1 MKCKACT
8 AEIVFLPTLKSIH
21 DGKRKYEPVNASS
34 LSEEDLADLAKRLTV
49 KFNYTRHISHFSD
62 CPGAKS
68 FRKPKNQM
76 ELL

>member
-8 AEIVFLPTLKSIH
+8 QEIVFLPTGNLKL
-21 DGKRKYEPVNASS
+21 DGKMKYEPVNAGS
-34 LSEEDLADLAKRLTV
+34 LSADDLADLSKHLTV
-49 KFNYTRHISHFSD
+49 RFNHTRHISHFSN